1 MNTSDNCQN
10 CDSKDK
16 VTIAGK
22 TFCANCGSVAQ
33 NTVAQSSVPV
43 PTTFQPTAIPVGKP
57 AGSIASSAMSA
68 NAANSDL
75 VSSLTNSLSQNSDS
89 TVVNDQ
95 PSLSVPAQPVVPQIP
110 KTDESV
116 NQTPVGSTPQSIQVN
131 SIKKFAQ
138 APGSTQP
145 QQPVQVDQIQS
156 INNVTKP
163 TGLLDLSASTPS
175 VTSVQNQ
182 QTPAV
187 SVPPVKKQE
196 NLGSELT
203 SLNTKD
209 EDVFSDAQF
218 HELSQTTNDRPI
230 DIDNLSQKPT
240 PQSFPS
246 VTNSNP
252 TAENLT
258 ATQTQPTSISAPQR
272 TTSVPMSDIR
282 PQQASV
288 PSVAPM
294 LPQMTSS
301 VATPAT
307 QPTPQHAIQPAMLA
321 QPTAQPSPAVAAMID
336 QGQTSMTPPKEKKLA
351 KKGAKVGTVA
361 LTAVGLLLLG
371 AYVWQVN
378 YPNLALKVASGK
390 AGINASVPNYLP
402 NGWQI
407 SGNINSSPGLV
418 SYQLN
423 SKDGKKATINESRTD
438 WDSQAL
444 AENYVNNQSDKY
456 LALQAAGLTIYVYN
470 NQASWVN
477 NGTWYR
483 IEGADTGLSQD
494 QLIRMATSL

>member
-33 NTVAQSSVPV
+33 DRATQNTTPIFAALPTVPS
-43 PTTFQPTAIPVGKP
+43 IPKSTG
-57 AGSIASSAMSA
+57 GITSSALNA
-68 NAANSDL
+68 NTANSDL
-75 VSSLTNSLSQNSDS
+75 VTSLTTSLSQNTED
-89 TVVNDQ
+89 TNTTQ
-95 PSLSVPAQPVVPQIP
+95 PTPANTAPVPASKPPVDSQ
-110 KTDESV
+110 SV
-116 NQTPVGSTPQSIQVN
+116 NQPSIDSVTRPIQVS

-138 APGSTQP
+138 APTQVEPSSQVVPTQP
-145 QQPVQVDQIQS
+145 TTDIVKPPQP
-156 INNVTKP
+156 
-163 TGLLDLSASTPS
+163 LDLSISSAN
-175 VTSVQNQ
+175 TSVAQIPATITTDP
-182 QTPAV
+182 QTRKP
-187 SVPPVKKQE
+187 E

-203 SLNTKD
+203 SLSSKD

-218 HELSQTTNDRPI
+218 HELSQTSNERPI

-240 PQSFPS
+240 PQPLQPE
-246 VTNSNP
+246 VNSDITPQNAVIP
-252 TAENLT
+252 QVGVSS
-258 ATQTQPTSISAPQR
+258 ATSQQK
-272 TTSVPMSDIR
+272 TTTVPMSDIR
-282 PQQASV
+282 PQQV
-288 PSVAPM
+288 PAVAPIQSQM
-294 LPQMTSS
+294 MSPAPTSVVQPNPQFAM
-301 VATPAT
+301 
-307 QPTPQHAIQPAMLA
+307 QPA
-321 QPTAQPSPAVAAMID
+321 AQPSPAVAAMID
-336 QGQTSMTPPKEKKLA
+336 QGQINTVTPKEKKLA

-390 AGINASVPNYLP
+390 AGINATVPNYLP

-423 SKDGKKATINESRTD
+423 SKDGKKATINESKTD

-483 IEGADTGLSQD
+483 IEGTDTGLSQD